1 MGQWGRGALGTH
13 IHCQWASTGPLW
25 ETLQQFFRK
34 LNINFHTTQQHP
46 FPGILAKE
54 IRIDIHI
61 NTIKMF
67 IASLIIVK
75 NWKQANQE
83 REKLWHIYKL
93 DYYSEVKRNRPL
105 ILQNTYESQ
114 NSVLSERS
122 EIQKAKHC
130 GIPFL

>member
-1 MGQWGRGALGTH
+1 
-13 IHCQWASTGPLW
+13 
-25 ETLQQFFRK
+25 
-34 LNINFHTTQQHP
+34 
-46 FPGILAKE
+46 
-54 IRIDIHI
+54 
-61 NTIKMF
+61 MF

-75 NWKQANQE
+75 NWKQANSE